1 VIGAI
6 LRYRPALLDGKGFN
20 GLTRYGPLIIIPLI
34 AMKSVLVAIS
44 GNLHW
49 VWAILCAAIAVSGGG
64 MLRDLLMNKEP
75 ASMRLSAGIEVAAAS
90 GAAVLLAGLWWANQ
104 FENTPVPV
112 YLSMAA
118 CAGVSVGVMLWG
130 MRRHSVANGSPHVG
144 ADRKLSQL

>member
-1 VIGAI
+1 
-6 LRYRPALLDGKGFN
+6 
-20 GLTRYGPLIIIPLI
+20 
-34 AMKSVLVAIS
+34 
-44 GNLHW
+44 
-49 VWAILCAAIAVSGGG
+49 